1 MLASWRAD
9 PAEQRPFAWLSL
21 DNRDNDP
28 VRFWSYVLAA
38 LRTVASDAGA
48 GVDDALRSAGG
59 DVTELALPL
68 LVNALTSLPDPIVL
82 VLDDYHMITSAD
94 VHQSMAFLIDHLPR
108 TVQVALAGR
117 SDPPLGLARL
127 RASAELLEIRAP
139 DLRLSTEEATALLNG
154 SLRLGLA
161 PEQVRILRERTEGWA
176 AGLQLVGLS
185 LRGREDRGRY
195 IASFA
200 GDDRQIVD
208 YLAAEVLDRQ
218 RPAVQDFLLR
228 TSIVQRLTGPLCDA
242 LLGST
247 NSARQLVALERANL
261 FTIPLDERR
270 QWYRYH
276 HLFGDLLAHELSLAR
291 PDAVAALHRRAYEWH
306 LREGLVAEA
315 IAHAIAAGDHHE
327 AAELIAAN
335 WLDFVNRGELV
346 TVEAW
351 TWGLPDKAID
361 PRMCLARAWM
371 LLVLGRPGE
380 VEAEVRAAERGTLP
394 GPLADGSSSVESS
407 AAMVRTSAR
416 LMLGDVGAAAQS
428 AAIALE
434 LEPDPTA
441 PWRPQVTNALGM
453 TAFWSG
459 AAEEAET
466 AFAETVSAGEPTG
479 YYAAEIYALGYL
491 AVISAQRAKLAE
503 AGRRVAAARVLAKR
517 QALGEHW
524 VTVMTDY
531 AAGELARAR
540 GEFRVA
546 RAEVEHGLSI
556 ARRYGLRLDIASGLL
571 ALARI
576 ALAAGA
582 EAEARELRARA
593 QRQIAACPDP
603 GFLRGWARAEDT
615 PDPGSGPAA
624 ADGVDELSERELAV
638 LRLLSSRLSL
648 REIGN
653 ELYVSVNTIKTHTR
667 NVYAKL
673 RVSSRHQAVAR
684 ARELGLLG
692 RSRPPAVTCRSQPR
706 VPALHAVGGGHHAAC
721 RSTRR
726 RRSDRAPRVSPGG
739 VSVYAAIV
747 SAIGTL
753 GPARVLPRPECC
765 SAPTSCSRRSRC
777 SAWRCSREPSCATR
791 GS

>member
-1 MLASWRAD
+1 MGCACREEAISTSYRNEAAEPGGGPLVATKLYVPVLSADRVSRPSLVAELRDGSRARLILVSAPAGAGKTTVLASWRAD
-9 PAEQRPFAWLSL
+9 PAEERPFAWLSL
-21 DNRDNDP
+21 DSRDNDP
-28 VRFWSYVLAA
+28 VRFWNYVLAA
-38 LRTVASDAGA
+38 VRTVAPDAGA
-48 GVDDALRSAGG
+48 GVDDALRLAGG

-68 LVNALTSLPDPIVL
+68 LVNALTLLPGPIVL
-82 VLDDYHMITSAD
+82 VLDDYHVISSAD
-94 VHQSMAFLIDHLPR
+94 VHQSVAFLIDHLPR

-139 DLRLSTEEATALLNG
+139 DLGLSTGEATALLNG
-154 SLRLGLA
+154 SLGLGLA

-208 YLAAEVLDRQ
+208 YLVAEVLGRQ
-218 RPAVQDFLLR
+218 SPAVQDFLLR
-228 TSIVQRLTGPLCDA
+228 TSIAQRLTGPLCDA
-242 LLGST
+242 LLDTT
-247 NSARQLVALERANL
+247 NSARQLVELERANL

-276 HLFGDLLAHELSLAR
+276 HLFGDLLAHELSLAL
-291 PDAVAALHRRAYEWH
+291 PGEVTALHRRAYEWH

-315 IAHAIAAGDHHE
+315 IAHAIAAGDYHE

-335 WLDFVNRGELV
+335 WLDFVNGGELA

-351 TWGLPDKAID
+351 TRGLPDKAID

-380 VEAEVRAAERGTLP
+380 VEAEVRAAERGVLP

-428 AAIALE
+428 AAAALE
-434 LEPDPTA
+434 LEPDPAA

-459 AAEEAET
+459 AAEEAEA
-466 AFAETVSAGEPTG
+466 AFSETVSAGEPAG
-479 YYAAEIYALGYL
+479 FYGAVIYALGYL

-503 AGRRVAAARVLAKR
+503 AGRRVSMARALAKR

-524 VTVMTDY
+524 FTVMIDY

-540 GEFRVA
+540 GDLQVA
-546 RAEVEHGLSI
+546 RAEVERGLGI
-556 ARRYGLRLDIASGLL
+556 ARRWGLRLDIAYGLL
-571 ALARI
+571 ALSRI
-576 ALAAGA
+576 ALAAGGA
-582 EAEARELRARA
+582 AEARELRARA
-593 QRQIAACPDP
+593 QRQLAACPDP
-603 GFLRGWARAEDT
+603 GFLRGWARAED
-615 PDPGSGPAA
+615 A
-624 ADGVDELSERELAV
+624 ADPESVPPADGFDELSERELAV

-653 ELYVSVNTIKTHTR
+653 ELYVSLNTIKTHTR

-673 RVSSRHQAVAR
+673 RVGSRQQAVVR

-692 RSRPPAVTCRSQPR
+692 RPKAVRQS
-706 VPALHAVGGGHHAAC
+706 HAAK
-721 RSTRR
+721 
-726 RRSDRAPRVSPGG
+726 
-739 VSVYAAIV
+739 
-747 SAIGTL
+747 
-753 GPARVLPRPECC
+753 
-765 SAPTSCSRRSRC
+765 
-777 SAWRCSREPSCATR
+777 
-791 GS
+791 

>member
-1 MLASWRAD
+1 VLASWRAD
-9 PAEQRPFAWLSL
+9 PAEQRAFAWLSL

-38 LRTVASDAGA
+38 LRTIASDVGA

-82 VLDDYHMITSAD
+82 VLDDYHAITSAD
-94 VHQSMAFLIDHLPR
+94 VHQSMEFLIDHLPR

-127 RASAELLEIRAP
+127 RASAELLEIRAA
-139 DLRLSTEEATALLNG
+139 DLRLSTGEATALLNG

-200 GDDRQIVD
+200 GDDREIVD
-208 YLAAEVLDRQ
+208 YLVAEVLDRQ

-247 NSARQLVALERANL
+247 NSARQLIELERANL
-261 FTIPLDERR
+261 FTIPLDE
-270 QWYRYH
+270 
-276 HLFGDLLAHELSLAR
+276 
-291 PDAVAALHRRAYEWH
+291 VAALHRRAYEWH

-361 PRMCLARAWM
+361 PRLCLARAWM

-459 AAEEAET
+459 ATEEAET

-603 GFLRGWARAEDT
+603 GFLRGWAKAEDT
-615 PDPGSGPAA
+615 PDPGSVPAA
-624 ADGVDELSERELAV
+624 ADELSERELAV

-673 RVSSRHQAVAR
+673 RVSSRQQAVAR

-692 RSRPPAVTCRSQPR
+692 RSRPVRQ
-706 VPALHAVGGGHHAAC
+706 
-721 RSTRR
+721 
-726 RRSDRAPRVSPGG
+726 
-739 VSVYAAIV
+739 
-747 SAIGTL
+747 
-753 GPARVLPRPECC
+753 
-765 SAPTSCSRRSRC
+765 
-777 SAWRCSREPSCATR
+777 
-791 GS
+791 